1 MKEFII
7 FIKKIW
13 ENKKTRSLSILII
26 YLIFFIFVF
35 SFISS
40 NKQKNTIE
48 DEFYYLNNIEI
59 ISYNVYDTF
68 DNEVI
73 DFNKELIN
81 QNLIYKLVKNST
93 LESTNYIEN
102 SNTYCISIESYEN
115 IVNNNIVF
123 NDEVIRII
131 ISDNNIILDFTNY
144 YGYKINIEM
153 RK

>member
-144 YGYKINIEM
+144 
-153 RK
+153 